1 MCVFVCAGTK
11 SMMDTMVEATGKGVL
26 TVSAT
31 YLFTYLVHVH
41 THASISESVVYGR
54 DWINDMVETGAT
66 MWSFVLTIF
75 VKNSLQHY

>member
-1 MCVFVCAGTK
+1 
-11 SMMDTMVEATGKGVL
+11 MMDTMVEATGKGVL

-66 MWSFVLTIF
+66 M
-75 VKNSLQHY
+75 